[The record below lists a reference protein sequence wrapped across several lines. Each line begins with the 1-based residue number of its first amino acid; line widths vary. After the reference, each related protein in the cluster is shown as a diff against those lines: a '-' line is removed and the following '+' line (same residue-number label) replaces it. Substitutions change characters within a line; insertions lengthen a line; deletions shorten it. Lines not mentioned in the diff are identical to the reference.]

1 MCLGAI
7 LWARLDRVWYAA
19 DQQQAACEQH
29 HPPRCAEARAE
40 LLDLSRQLLV
50 AIAAGDWTAYRRL
63 VADDITC
70 FEPEAKGQLVEGLPF
85 HKFYFD
91 LAAEKSKG
99 TAHVT
104 TTLASPVVKM
114 LGNDVAVVCYVRL
127 VQKLDAAGSPVV
139 SCGEETRVWVRMA
152 SGWKHVH
159 FHRSVPG

>member
-1 MCLGAI
+1 MPTPTPAEEVLAVTR
-7 LWARLDRVWYAA
+7 RLLDAVAAA
-19 DQQQAACEQH
+19 DWKTYKE
-29 HPPRCAEARAE
+29 
-40 LLDLSRQLLV
+40 
-50 AIAAGDWTAYRRL
+50 L

-70 FEPEAKGQLVEGLPF
+70 FEPEAQGQLVAGLPC

-91 LAAEKSKG
+91 LAGETSKG
-99 TAHVT
+99 TSHVT

-139 SCGEETRVWVRMA
+139 ACGEETRVWVRMA